1 MGKSMP
7 FWAKTACKQLI
18 DLDMSK
24 KELAAALDVNYVQL
38 CNVLGG
44 YVNNVAMMEK
54 ICTYLKI

>member
-1 MGKSMP
+1 MP

-38 CNVLGG
+38 CNVLSG